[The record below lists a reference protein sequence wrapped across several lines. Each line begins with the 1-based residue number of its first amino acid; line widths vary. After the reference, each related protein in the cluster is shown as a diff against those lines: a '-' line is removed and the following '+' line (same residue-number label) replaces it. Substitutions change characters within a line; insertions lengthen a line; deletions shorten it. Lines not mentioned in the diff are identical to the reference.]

1 MSSEPAQ
8 PLDQVAHALSDPTRR
23 RILRLVRDD
32 ERAAG
37 DLAHQFTHLTRPA
50 VSQHLRVL
58 HDAQLVTVRR
68 DGNRRMYRSRPEGL
82 EAVRNFIDEM
92 WSDRLIRLK
101 HAAERAERPG
111 PRRAPTKEATP

>member
-1 MSSEPAQ
+1 MSSEAAQ
-8 PLDQVAHALSDPTRR
+8 PLDLVAQALSDPTRR
-23 RILRLVRDD
+23 RILRMVRDD

-37 DLAHQFTHLTRPA
+37 ELAHEFTHLSRPA

-58 HDAQLVTVRR
+58 QDAKLVTVRR

-82 EAVRNFIDEM
+82 EAVRHFIDEM
-92 WSDRLIRLK
+92 WSDRLTRLR

-111 PRRAPTKEATP
+111 PRPAPTEENHR